1 MAKIGFEYI
10 VAGELVESEESISY
24 TATREIGPAANVS
37 ITPNSADVKDY
48 GDDRVVASDV
58 STNGG
63 TISIELNEPTMDNEA
78 WLLGHEM
85 QDGWIVRSS
94 EDVPP
99 YVGIGFVGKSVNEN
113 NQKIY
118 RVRVLLKVQFMEP
131 SSEYQTKEDNVTFNH
146 TTLEG
151 NYYGLDS
158 HYETVDN
165 SSYATLDEAKAAI
178 DELFSESIGGDDG
191 GDTGDENP

>member
-10 VAGELVESEESISY
+10 VAGQLNEDSESISY
-24 TATREIGPAANVS
+24 TAAREIGPAANVS

-63 TISIELNEPTMDNEA
+63 TISLELNEPTADNEA

-165 SSYATLDEAKAAI
+165 NSYETLEEAKAAI
-178 DELFSESIGGDDG
+178 DELFSEDSGN
-191 GDTGDENP
+191 TGDENP